1 MTFMQTHA
9 GELSRGQDAAA
20 YEPGARI
27 GPWEV
32 EREIGSGG
40 MGRVYRARRA
50 DGLYDQTVA
59 IKSVRLADEAS
70 VARFERER
78 KLLAAMEHP
87 GIARIVDGGTD
98 ETGAPYM
105 ATEFVDGLPIA
116 EHAQRSGSD
125 ARAIAAMMIELAR
138 ATSHAHSRLV
148 LHRDIKSDNV
158 LVDADGRV
166 RLIDFGISGALAA
179 QARPDGAL
187 TAAIAAPEVLAGQPA
202 SVRSDVFSLG
212 VLLATLLGKERPR
225 RGEEGGMVVAERLA
239 GDADLAAIAA
249 KATHADPEARYAS
262 ADAFASDLDAWRS
275 HRPVTARKQ
284 SRGYLASRF
293 IRRYRVQTALG
304 ALALVALVAGLG
316 VSLWQRSVALD
327 ARDMALAEE
336 ARSDA
341 VRESLYTLLA
351 ESSAET
357 GADDPR
363 GVLSAATARL
373 YDQYAANPAANA
385 DTLQALGEL
394 QFHLGDYQ
402 AALTTFD
409 NLLAHGGEIDPA
421 VRAEGQFNAARA
433 SWRSGGMERARTLL
447 AAAQDYWE
455 SEPEVWA
462 LRLQDSRLVESQI
475 MRETD
480 PEGALALLRTT
491 LERVK
496 TETGAVSARAATFHS
511 GIANALFAA
520 GSIEEAET
528 EFERT
533 LEVYRELGD
542 AQSVD
547 ALNVVNN
554 LAAIKVMRGD
564 LEGAGAQ
571 FAQAVEIRDALFGP
585 SAATAAL
592 HSNYGKVLLQTG
604 REEEA
609 LRELELA
616 ARMSETYAGAESI
629 LHIAALAGL
638 AEAELATGG
647 RDAMASA
654 REAVALA
661 DRLDHPQ
668 AIASA
673 NLALARVAAA
683 EGNAALARPA
693 LTRAR
698 AQAQQMGPAGA
709 RLIQQAD
716 MIAQQLD

>member
-9 GELSRGQDAAA
+9 GDLHRTGDGPSYQ
-20 YEPGARI
+20 PGARI
-27 GPWEV
+27 GPWRV
-32 EREIGSGG
+32 EEEIGKGG

-59 IKSVRLADEAS
+59 IKSVRLADAGS

-98 ETGAPYM
+98 ANGAPYM

-116 EHAQRSGSD
+116 THVAQSGAA
-125 ARAIAAMMIELAR
+125 AREIAALIIDLAR
-138 ATSHAHSRLV
+138 AVSHAHSRLV

-158 LVDADGRV
+158 LVDRDQRL
-166 RLIDFGISGALAA
+166 RLIDFGISGDLEA
-179 QARPDGAL
+179 QERPDGAL

-202 SVRSDVFSLG
+202 SVRSDVFSIG
-212 VLLATLLGKERPR
+212 VLLATLLQEARPQR
-225 RGEEGGMVVAERLA
+225 DENGGMIIPDRLS
-239 GDADLAAIAA
+239 GEADLAATAV
-249 KATHADPEARYAS
+249 KATKADPEERYAS
-262 ADAFASDLDAWRS
+262 VDALAADLEAWRD
-275 HRPVTARKQ
+275 HRPVTARRQ
-284 SRGYLASRF
+284 TRGYLARRF
-293 IRRYRVQTALG
+293 VRRYRVQTALAG
-304 ALALVALVAGLG
+304 LAVAALVAGLG
-316 VSLWQRSVALD
+316 VALWQRSAALD

-357 GADDPR
+357 GTDDPR

-433 SWRSGGMERARTLL
+433 SWRSGEMDRARSLL

-491 LERVK
+491 LDRVRS
-496 TETGAVSARAATFHS
+496 ETGPVSARAATFHS
-511 GIANALFAA
+511 GIANALFAE
-520 GSIEEAET
+520 GNIEDAEK

-533 LEVYRELGD
+533 LTVYRELGD

-571 FAQAVEIRDALFGP
+571 FARAVEIRDALFGP

-616 ARMSETYAGAESI
+616 TRMSETYAGAESI

-647 RDAMASA
+647 GDAMANA

-661 DRLDHPQ
+661 DRLD
-668 AIASA
+668 
-673 NLALARVAAA
+673 AA
-683 EGNAALARPA
+683 
-693 LTRAR
+693 
-698 AQAQQMGPAGA
+698 
-709 RLIQQAD
+709 
-716 MIAQQLD
+716 